1 MRQSQEHA
9 DAKEYVHELI
19 EKTSKVSDA
28 GGLEEEEEEEEEDE
42 E

>member
-1 MRQSQEHA
+1 MRLSQEHV

-28 GGLEEEEEEEEEDE
+28 GGMEEEEEEEEEEDE
-42 E
+42 